1 MRQRIMTHVT
11 VLVVLSVLLTYL
23 AASLVLYHKYRG
35 DMQADVIK
43 EGEYIRYALENVG
56 EEYLAKDLG
65 QLTTS
70 RITVLNSQGEKV
82 YDSNPG
88 EDQENYGEMEEIQ
101 EAQDQ
106 GIGQALRF
114 SGMLSHQTFYYAVR
128 LENGDIPPGREDR
141 GQYFPYYDFQLSP
154 FRTDHGANPDSGFL
168 YMNYQ
173 TQKLIEPINCLD
185 LEKPLKNVVYEEL
198 RPAAETGGSAEPADR
213 QSCGRTET
221 GGRSKKR
228 VFC

>member
-1 MRQRIMTHVT
+1 MRYLLENQGTVLSREKILEKIWGYEIYGETRTVDVHIRTLRQKLGEAGKMIETVRGVGYRIGEENMRQRIMSHVT

-43 EGEYIRYALENVG
+43 EAEYIRYALENVG

-88 EDQENYGEMEEIQ
+88 KRPGKLWRDGGDTGGTGPGNRPGSPFFRNAFLIRPFIM
-101 EAQDQ
+101 
-106 GIGQALRF
+106 RF
-114 SGMLSHQTFYYAVR
+114 SWKTEIS
-128 LENGDIPPGREDR
+128 
-141 GQYFPYYDFQLSP
+141 
-154 FRTDHGANPDSGFL
+154 SG
-168 YMNYQ
+168 
-173 TQKLIEPINCLD
+173 
-185 LEKPLKNVVYEEL
+185 
-198 RPAAETGGSAEPADR
+198 
-213 QSCGRTET
+213 
-221 GGRSKKR
+221 
-228 VFC
+228 

>member
-1 MRQRIMTHVT
+1 MRQRIMSHVT

-82 YDSNPG
+82 YDSNP
-88 EDQENYGEMEEIQ
+88 EKDQENYGEMEEIQ

-106 GIGQALRF
+106 GTGQALRF
-114 SGMLSHQTFYYAVR
+114 SGMLS
-128 LENGDIPPGREDR
+128 
-141 GQYFPYYDFQLSP
+141 
-154 FRTDHGANPDSGFL
+154 
-168 YMNYQ
+168 
-173 TQKLIEPINCLD
+173 
-185 LEKPLKNVVYEEL
+185 L
-198 RPAAETGGSAEPADR
+198 RPFIMRFSWK
-213 QSCGRTET
+213 TEISS
-221 GGRSKKR
+221 G
-228 VFC
+228 

>member
-1 MRQRIMTHVT
+1 MRQRIMSHVT

-43 EGEYIRYALENVG
+43 EAEYIRYALENVG

-82 YDSNPG
+82 YDSNPE

-101 EAQDQ
+101 EAQKN
-106 GIGQALRF
+106 I
-114 SGMLSHQTFYYAVR
+114 
-128 LENGDIPPGREDR
+128 
-141 GQYFPYYDFQLSP
+141 
-154 FRTDHGANPDSGFL
+154 
-168 YMNYQ
+168 
-173 TQKLIEPINCLD
+173 TQ
-185 LEKPLKNVVYEEL
+185 
-198 RPAAETGGSAEPADR
+198 
-213 QSCGRTET
+213 
-221 GGRSKKR
+221 
-228 VFC
+228 